1 VNDSGPS
8 APQPPGLL
16 DSLRRALLTAV
27 ELLQVRLAL
36 VGVDLEAAMQH
47 WLRLLVWL
55 LVAFFTGALAALMLV
70 VTVLIA
76 FWDTHRM
83 LAAGVITAVLAG
95 TMLISLL
102 MVFRQI
108 RTRPHPLATTL
119 AELRND
125 AVTLE
130 ASRALATAHPLD
142 DAKP

>member
-1 VNDSGPS
+1 MNDTGPS
-8 APQPPGLL
+8 AQAPPGLL

-36 VGVDLEAAMQH
+36 VGVDLETAMQH
-47 WLRLLVWL
+47 WLRLLIWL
-55 LVAFFTGALAALMLV
+55 LVAFFAGALAALMLV

-83 LAAGVITAVLAG
+83 LAAGVITAVLVG
-95 TMLISLL
+95 TMLVSLL
-102 MVFRQI
+102 MFSRQL

-130 ASRALATAHPLD
+130 ASRALATARAPD
-142 DAKP
+142 DTTP